1 MKKEILLATIFFGA
15 NTAASAQTLPVPK
28 DFPEA
33 YEKIFFEEVNGKKDA
48 ETFAAMSCMFEKL
61 DDKNRDEMI
70 KLFTL
75 EPAETGKTLAQ
86 IGSND
91 AAQIMSVAQQ
101 SAAVDRMISE
111 RIAKIFAPEYIDL
124 AVRPMNFSDD
134 ETDASDLSV
143 KVEVPQSRENNFW
156 LNYMKNWGSLRGDTD
171 YHGSAIVGGWD
182 RSIGKN
188 FRAGIFA
195 TYGTLG
201 YGAKSSRASVYDT
214 RLGLYAGY
222 HNRESD
228 VYFYVNGGQLRNS
241 LHRRISS
248 LNLSTNAKYKSRIVE
263 LGGEYKYDL
272 TPKKI
277 WHVSPYVNF
286 QLSHLKQNS
295 YHERGAGVYNQ
306 HVAAASNTYFAAQ
319 TGLDLKRYFRAGM
332 IGFRF
337 GVKRGFTGADPD
349 LTISYEGDGSS
360 GYRLRNKRDKTHLIF
375 SVRGENEFARGWF
388 VGGETEFQRGEN
400 DRDVTASIML
410 RRIW

>member
-1 MKKEILLATIFFGA
+1 MKKEILLAAIFFGA
-15 NTAASAQTLPVPK
+15 NVTAAAQDIPPPK
-28 DFPEA
+28 DFPEE
-33 YEKIFFEEVNGKKDA
+33 YEKFFDA
-48 ETFAAMSCMFEKL
+48 EVDYEDLEIFAAMNCMFENL
-61 DDKNRDEMI
+61 DEKKRDEMN

-75 EPAETGKTLAQ
+75 EPAEAGKTFSQ

-101 SAAVDRMISE
+101 SAAIDRMISE
-111 RIAKIFAPEYIDL
+111 RIAKIFAPQYIDV

-134 ETDASDLSV
+134 ETDSPEV
-143 KVEVPQSRENNFW
+143 EIKVEVPRRRENNFW
-156 LNYMKNWGSLRGDTD
+156 LNYMKNWGTLRGGTD
-171 YHGSAIVGGWD
+171 YHGSAIVAGYD
-182 RSIGKN
+182 RPIGKN
-188 FRAGIFA
+188 FRVGIFA

-214 RLGLYAGY
+214 RLGLYAGWQ
-222 HNRESD
+222 NRESD
-228 VYFYVNGGQLRNS
+228 VYFYINGGQLRNS
-241 LHRRISS
+241 LHRKISL

-286 QLSHLKQNS
+286 QLSHIKQNS
-295 YHERGAGVYNQ
+295 YNERGAGVYNQ

-337 GVKRGFTGADPD
+337 GIKRGFTGVDPD
-349 LTISYEGDGSS
+349 LTISYEGDRSN
-360 GYRLRNKRDKTHLIF
+360 GYRLRHERDKTHFIF
-375 SVRGENEFARGWF
+375 SVRGESEISRGWF
-388 VGGETEFQRGEN
+388 VGGEAELQRGEN